1 MKKGQTTTLKI
12 NTQTAISFTVAMLFA
27 MAATMVLA
35 VALLSAK
42 AKADNTQTVNANPGF
57 SVPQGYVLVP
67 ANSNGVCPQPAGA
80 TANTEGVHKAV
91 AAVAPYYYNNV
102 VTQTINDYSVDKSHN
117 VNNSNNSG
125 NHHEHNN
132 YHEHDNNN
140 DNDHGHIHNVN
151 NGSHNG
157 QSGDTNINNEVENVR
172 RHAKSS

>member
-12 NTQTAISFTVAMLFA
+12 NTQTAISFTVAMLIA

-35 VALLSAK
+35 VALLSAR

-67 ANSNGVCPQPAGA
+67 ANNSEVCPQAAAPQH
-80 TANTEGVHKAV
+80 EGHVYRAV
-91 AAVAPYYYNNV
+91 SAVAPYYYNNV
-102 VTQTINDYSVDKSHN
+102 VTQTINDYSVNKSHT

-125 NHHEHNN
+125 NTHEHNN
-132 YHEHDNNN
+132 YHEHKNNN

-157 QSGDTNINNEVENVR
+157 HSGDTDINNEIENVR
-172 RHAKSS
+172 RHAKNS

>member
-1 MKKGQTTTLKI
+1 MKKGQTNTLKI
-12 NTQTAISFTVAMLFA
+12 NTQTAISFTVAMLLA
-27 MAATMVLA
+27 MAATMILA
-35 VALLSAK
+35 VALLSAR

-57 SVPQGYVLVP
+57 TVPQGYVLVP
-67 ANSNGVCPQPAGA
+67 ANNNGVCPQPAGA
-80 TANTEGVHKAV
+80 TANGEGVHRAV

-102 VTQTINDYSVDKSHN
+102 ITQTINDYSVDKSHT

-132 YHEHDNNN
+132 HHDHKNNN
-140 DNDHGHIHNVN
+140 DNDHSHIHNVN

-157 QSGDTNINNEVENVR
+157 QSGDTNINNAIENVR